1 MKNSPIVTH
10 RDARLSLWT
19 SIVESQMKK
28 KNPDLSIKEVR
39 NLPTMQGV
47 FAHVSAAAGNPIVG
61 LNAEEKKQQAI
72 SEEMYKG
79 VSTLQLN
86 TTDDIAKAIYELA
99 NFALGNADYDDILA
113 DYGIRTYSDQD
124 YGDWAIVAV
133 EWVIAVNAKDLQNG
147 SIWHSIW
154 QSLKDINSPV
164 SELVLR
170 WCGQASDTAVQKFLA
185 YRKWHDSSEGLNY
198 SKIAW
203 TLPNNARVV
212 MLGDWGTSL
221 DDAREMLKYIWLLKD
236 PHAFVHLGDIYYS
249 GTQEECE
256 DNFLNVF
263 RSVASEI
270 GKPMVPVFTIPG
282 NHEYYS
288 FGDGY
293 FWLLDNLNTG
303 NQKQSGSYFC
313 LRTQDQKWQFLAMDT
328 GQDDNNPIVTAID
341 SFAPKLMG
349 DRDSHGELAWHVD
362 KLKNFNGQTILLS
375 HHQLFSRNAAIDE
388 KVQPYFSRYLH
399 SYFSPYF
406 HKIAAWFWGH
416 EHSYAIYKE
425 GIYGLAKGRLLG
437 SSSYEVPTSSDVYT
451 NNYPLVPYDSFAEAG
466 ATHNFY
472 DHVCAVMDFTRT
484 NPGDPINVEY
494 FSFPSWGQNDPTPS
508 NLDLKSIY
516 LETIGA
522 STMKSQVWSGNSKF
536 TDVNIKCQNTP
547 ALCTDNSKIYMAY
560 RNDGNDN
567 LHCCDFDISLSNP
580 HDKDLGF
587 NIDHSPAIVNKD
599 GVRYILFSDKDDDS
613 KLSYIK
619 YESGAWGSGH
629 HINDASSNNIK
640 VGSGISAVW
649 MGSTLYVA
657 FVEKG
662 TDNIRVVKYN
672 GSTWSYTTPGGNPE
686 SDQLTPGLA
695 VSNNVLYLIYADKNN
710 GNHIAYMTYNG
721 SSWSSSHA
729 VNNGV
734 SGSTASSAYP
744 KAHDNISAV
753 TEADGKVTAYYRGK
767 DNGIF
772 WLTYDPTHNVW
783 YGGVSLPRI
792 NDDKDVP
799 MTSDSAG
806 SVGLS
811 NGVFL
816 AFSGKSSSDIRW
828 VRRTDS

>member
-39 NLPTMQGV
+39 NLPQMQGV
-47 FAHVSAAAGNPIVG
+47 FAHVAAAAGKPMVG

-86 TTDDIAKAIYELA
+86 ANEDVAKAVYELA
-99 NFALGNADYDDILA
+99 NFVLGNADYDDILA
-113 DYGIRTYSDQD
+113 AYGIRTYSDQD
-124 YGDWAIVAV
+124 LGDWALVAV

-147 SIWHSIW
+147 SFWHSLW
-154 QSLKDINSPV
+154 QSLKDAASPV
-164 SELVLR
+164 AEMVLR

-185 YRKWHDSSEGLNY
+185 YRKWHDSSEGKNY
-198 SKIAW
+198 SKINW

-212 MLGDWGTSL
+212 MLGDWGASL

-263 RSVASEI
+263 KSVAEEI

-303 NQKQSGSYFC
+303 TQKQSGSYFC
-313 LRTQDQKWQFLAMDT
+313 LRTEDQQWQFLAMDT

-349 DRDSHGELAWHVD
+349 DRAEDGEFAWHKD

-375 HHQLFSRNAAIDE
+375 HHQLFSRNASIDE

-437 SSSYEVPTSSDVYT
+437 SSSYEVPSSSDVYT
-451 NNYPLVPYDSFAEAG
+451 NNYPLVPYDNFVEAG
-466 ATHNFY
+466 ATNNFY

-494 FSFPSWGQNDPTPS
+494 FSFPSWGQDDPTPS

-522 STMKSQVWSGNSKF
+522 STMKSQVWTGNNKISDGNLECK
-536 TDVNIKCQNTP
+536 NTP
-547 ALCTDNSKIYMAY
+547 SLCTDGSEIYMLYQNPDDELHFSSFDPALTSAHDQNLK
-560 RNDGNDN
+560 RNT
-567 LHCCDFDISLSNP
+567 
-580 HDKDLGF
+580 
-587 NIDHSPAIVNKD
+587 DHSPAISFAGPNTW
-599 GVRYILFSDKDDDS
+599 YALYSDKDDDS
-613 KLSYIK
+613 KLSLMICDNGK
-619 YESGAWGSGH
+619 WGSAQHAKDG
-629 HINDASSNNIK
+629 NNNSIK
-640 VGSGISAVW
+640 VGSGISSALLDNV
-649 MGSTLYVA
+649 LYA
-657 FVEKG
+657 SFIEKG
-662 TDNIRVVKYN
+662 TNNVRVVKYSA
-672 GSTWSYTTPGGNPE
+672 GVWTYLTLPATPE
-686 SDQLTPGLA
+686 SDKIGPGLG
-695 VSNNVLYLIYADKNN
+695 VSLETLFLLYADKNN
-710 GNHIAYMTYNG
+710 HNQIAYLFCDAFGHWFDGG
-721 SSWSSSHA
+721 S
-729 VNNGV
+729 VCNTV
-734 SGSTASSAYP
+734 SGSTADMAYP
-744 KAHDNISAV
+744 KAYDNISV
-753 TEADGKVTAYYRGK
+753 VSEADGSLTAYYRGK
-767 DNGIF
+767 DDSID
-772 WLTYDPTHNVW
+772 WLSYKQNAW
-783 YGGVSLPRI
+783 FGGVSLPRMEG
-792 NDDKDVP
+792 DSEP
-799 MTSDSAG
+799 PLTSESAG
-806 SVGLS
+806 AVGLAD
-811 NGVFL
+811 GVFL
-816 AFSGKSSSDIRW
+816 CFRGKSTNDIRW